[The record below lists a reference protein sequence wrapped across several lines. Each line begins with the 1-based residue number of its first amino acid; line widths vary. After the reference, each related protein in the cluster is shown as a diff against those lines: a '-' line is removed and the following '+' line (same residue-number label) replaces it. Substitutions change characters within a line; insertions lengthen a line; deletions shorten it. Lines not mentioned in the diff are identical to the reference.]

1 MPRAVKI
8 PEAVSLALHSLAIL
22 ANRPDEVISTRE
34 IAELL
39 GGSSAHL
46 AKVLKILESD
56 GFVRSQRGPAGGFQ
70 LLKDADSVSLLEIY
84 ETMEGPLTSEGC
96 LLTTQLCVDEGC
108 IFGELL
114 DSLDTQFR
122 EHLAKTRLSRL
133 AETMGVRSA

>member
-1 MPRAVKI
+1 MSRAIRI
-8 PEAVSLALHSLAIL
+8 PEAVSLALHSMAIL
-22 ANRPDEVISTRE
+22 ANRSDEIISTRE

-46 AKVLKILESD
+46 AKVLKILEND
-56 GFVRSQRGPAGGFQ
+56 GLVRSQRGPAGGFQ
-70 LLKDADSVSLLEIY
+70 ILRDADSLSLLEIY
-84 ETMEGPLTSEGC
+84 ETIEGPLTSEGC
-96 LLTTQLCVDEGC
+96 LLTTQLCINQGC
-108 IFGELL
+108 IFGDLL